1 MLYKAETEPYGCQLR
16 NRVTQYVSTKYLS
29 NRTVTG
35 VYQNNTQV
43 YQGKKTQREFRR
55 PEINFLHFSFLIQH
69 SNTRLKAIELAKVDR

>member
-29 NRTVTG
+29 NSTVTG

-43 YQGKKTQREFRR
+43 YQGKKHSENLGGQKS
-55 PEINFLHFSFLIQH
+55 ISFILV
-69 SNTRLKAIELAKVDR
+69 SSFNTVTPG